1 MSQNSQKWVEM
12 RGMTMIKIED
22 AMSKE
27 SIVGY
32 VPGTIREA
40 LKTLAKHNVSGMP
53 ILKKDTKKVVGVLTR
68 SDIFKNPDEEQIAL
82 IMSTNPYTVMKDEDL
97 SSAAKLLYHHRIHGL
112 PVIDKRK
119 NLVGII
125 SPTDILKALDDT
137 YNDLVDHYFTK
148 NLVPVYEE
156 TPITI
161 IMEIINVTSETAL
174 PILNKECELCGIVS
188 EGDLFKLSHIKES
201 VSQTNLGMGGDED
214 DWTWEGIRDT
224 IRLYYS
230 TTKVDLPPISVKEI
244 MITNIIKAYKN
255 DPISEIARKMMKN
268 KISHVPVVSPENKL
282 LGMVTDI
289 DLMACMFKSPK

>member
-1 MSQNSQKWVEM
+1 MMKV
-12 RGMTMIKIED
+12 ED

-27 SIVGY
+27 LIVGY

-68 SDIFKNPDEEQIAL
+68 SDIFKSPDEEQIAL
-82 IMSTNPYTVMKDEDL
+82 IMSTTPYTVTKDEDVPT
-97 SSAAKLLYHHRIHGL
+97 AAKLLYENRIHGL

-119 NLVGII
+119 NLIGII
-125 SPTDILKALDDT
+125 SPTDILQTMDDK
-137 YNDLVDHYFTK
+137 YRDIVDHYFTK
-148 NLVPVYEE
+148 NLVPVYQE

-174 PILNKECELCGIVS
+174 PILNKACELSGIVS

-230 TTKVDLPPISVKEI
+230 TTKVDLPPVPVKEI
-244 MITNIIKAYKN
+244 MITNVIKAYKN
-255 DPISEIARKMMKN
+255 DPVSEIAKKMIKN
-268 KISHVPVVSPENKL
+268 KISHVPVVSPENRL

-289 DLMACMFKSPK
+289 DLMACMFKSSK